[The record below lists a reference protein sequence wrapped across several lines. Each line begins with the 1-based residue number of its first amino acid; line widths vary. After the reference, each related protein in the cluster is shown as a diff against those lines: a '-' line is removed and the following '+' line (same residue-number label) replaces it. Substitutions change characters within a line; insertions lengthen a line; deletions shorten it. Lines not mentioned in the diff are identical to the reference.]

1 MTTVLKINQGTA
13 ERLLQWT
20 ELKPDQSRNLSGKDL
35 TLEVNNSEIIVASCR
50 ESGRDMLEIS
60 DTEGSFGV
68 WLDLTSE
75 RVQKLKSILAKY

>member
-13 ERLLQWT
+13 ERLLQWN

-35 TLEVNNSEIIVASCR
+35 TLEVHNSEIIVEPCKENNR
-50 ESGRDMLEIS
+50 NMLEIS
-60 DTEGSFGV
+60 DTEGSFGL

-75 RVQKLKSILAKY
+75 RIQKLKSILDKF